1 MAVTLIE
8 AAKQATN
15 EVQQAVIETFAMS
28 TDLLAVL
35 PFQEIPGRSLTYNQ
49 EETLPGVAFRS
60 VNGSYP
66 ESTGI
71 VNPIVEQ
78 LVIAGGDMDVDKF
91 IDKTMGAGHR
101 SVQEALKIKA
111 SGHEISHKFI
121 KGDSASNANE
131 FDGLQT
137 RLTGAQVIDN
147 GAGSGGT
154 ALSLSKL
161 DELIDAVDDPTH
173 LFMSKAMRRWLTAA
187 ARNSGVGGYITYDV
201 DAFGRRIAMYG
212 DLPILIADGNGD
224 VNASLGFNE
233 AAASGGATATS
244 IYAMSLGDG
253 MLTGIQNGGI
263 DVQDLGELQEKPTL
277 RTRVEWYMA
286 LAAWH
291 PRAAGRLRYISNAAV
306 TA

>member
-8 AAKQATN
+8 AAKQVTN

-154 ALSLSKL
+154 ALS
-161 DELIDAVDDPTH
+161 
-173 LFMSKAMRRWLTAA
+173 
-187 ARNSGVGGYITYDV
+187 
-201 DAFGRRIAMYG
+201 
-212 DLPILIADGNGD
+212 
-224 VNASLGFNE
+224 
-233 AAASGGATATS
+233 
-244 IYAMSLGDG
+244 YA
-253 MLTGIQNGGI
+253 
-263 DVQDLGELQEKPTL
+263 
-277 RTRVEWYMA
+277 
-286 LAAWH
+286 
-291 PRAAGRLRYISNAAV
+291 PRAAKDTLDHQHSRAPGASAPGPVYLGPIPLV
-306 TA
+306 TKYLARDGESRSRALHRSG